1 MFYCLSGC
9 FIMVVVTL
17 YLRWKFMIKGND
29 DLKLAGALDEF
40 CASWIRVFVGTNVI
54 FNLILMMK
62 DYMTSVI
69 RTYHILFLIR

>member
-1 MFYCLSGC
+1 MN
-9 FIMVVVTL
+9 
-17 YLRWKFMIKGND
+17 KGND

-69 RTYHILFLIR
+69 STYHILFLIR